1 MNIVTEPKLSGKPI
15 ADKPHKRPVRLVRW
29 FIIVGLLLSLLV
41 GGLVYFN
48 YFRGKMIAQF
58 FANNK
63 PPPTSVN
70 IATAKSE
77 TIPNLLT
84 AVGDLAAVHQVNV
97 TSDVNGR
104 ITDILFT
111 AGASVKEGTPLLQM
125 FDGPEQGDLA
135 NFKAQQRV
143 AQISLDRAKQ
153 LAERQVGPQATVDT
167 AQAAFDQASASIAK
181 TQAIISQ
188 KLVRAP
194 FDGELGVRK
203 VEVGQYLTAGTQI
216 VSLTDLSVLFANF
229 TVTEKDSAQLKVDQI
244 VRIAVD
250 AYPGRTFEGK
260 ITTIEPQIATET
272 RNIRVQATIQNP
284 DRILK
289 PGMFATTT
297 VVLPDKPPVDHRARN
312 LGRLHALWRLGLPP
326 QREEGGGRQ
335 DQPDGH
341 ADLRADR
348 QPHRGTCRN
357 PERFEG
363 RRPRRGGGAAQAAIG
378 SGRDDLERSDAADSG
393 EAAALLTHERGPRG
407 AAIAQ
412 GGQRSCERDRARKC

>member
-29 FIIVGLLLSLLV
+29 FLIVGLLLAAVVS
-41 GGLVYFN
+41 GL
-48 YFRGKMIAQF
+48 GF
-58 FANNK
+58 FKFVFLPNLFK
-63 PPPTSVN
+63 EIFSKPPPPTSVN

-104 ITDILFT
+104 ITDIQFT
-111 AGASVKEGTPLLQM
+111 AGASVKEGTPLMQL

-153 LAERQVGPQATVDT
+153 LAERQFGPQATVDN
-167 AQAAFDQASASIAK
+167 AQAAFDQASAGIAK
-181 TQAIISQ
+181 TEAIISQ

-216 VSLTDLSVLFANF
+216 VSLTDLSVLYANF
-229 TVTEKDSAQLKVDQI
+229 TVTEKDSAQLKVGQI

-272 RNIRVQATIQNP
+272 RNIRVQATMQNP
-284 DRILK
+284 DKILK

-297 VVLPDKPPVDHRARN
+297 VVLPDKPPVITVPETAVDYT
-312 LGRLHALWRLGLPP
+312 LYGDSVYLLSEKK
-326 QREEGGGRQ
+326 EE
-335 DQPDGH
+335 DGKTKPH
-341 ADLRADR
+341 GDADLRADR
-348 QPHRGTCRN
+348 QPCRGTRRN
-357 PERFEG
+357 PERVEG
-363 RRPRRGGGAAQAAIG
+363 WRPRRGRGPAQAAIG
-378 SGRDDLERSDAADSG
+378 VGGDDLERSGAANSG
-393 EAAALLTHERGPRG
+393 EAAALLTRDAAPQGPR
-407 AAIAQ
+407 
-412 GGQRSCERDRARKC
+412 